1 MDSPADATTRH
12 RRLIGSAGVWSPYRA
27 PKTLDTRRPIARTM
41 TAALA
46 IALMASACGGK
57 DASPP
62 TAAGPGTVQVTPG
75 HSASLHL
82 DDLVVTIPAH
92 AVSRPG
98 TLSARRITA
107 PAAAPPGMVLAG
119 PAYDLQLNGTT
130 LKRPVRLAVAVRAPT
145 AGMSAGPAGG
155 VLVFYDTAA
164 GRWRPVNASYNPAT
178 RMLTAVSPH
187 LSTWS
192 VLRLNAPAAL
202 AAIKSD
208 LAGFF
213 GIPDFAQPSCPGSSQ
228 LADLGV
234 TVTADPGDLVKWC
247 AGDTGTGTVVR
258 VASNRDYALEAD
270 YPSTWPVR
278 RLGSPDPIS
287 QQILTSL
294 PALSLRAGGP
304 RTHTTII
311 PGGYE
316 IQVAPPAGESGKI
329 LIVPSAEGITYDAVL
344 FGVDTLALTYGD
356 IPGVPKA
363 TAQQTSQ
370 AIADLF
376 QSRDCITQMRAV
388 ASNALTQANA
398 GVMFRSLVD
407 IAVGCLGQYWPAIAG
422 INGSQGALAVST
434 ALWLASATKIMYDT
448 EQAAIDTAVYWQ
460 GYHIYVESASA
471 ATKPSPAPFPS
482 PTLSPAALTGT
493 WTGSYVCSQ
502 GDTGLRMVI
511 QAAPDGTLTATFS
524 FYAVPDNPDVPSGS
538 FTMTGTYSA
547 TGVNLTHDQWI
558 SQPSGY
564 EMVDLSSGPPVQDG
578 TVLAGSVTT
587 PGCSTFTVTRGSAG

>member
-1 MDSPADATTRH
+1 M
-12 RRLIGSAGVWSPYRA
+12 
-27 PKTLDTRRPIARTM
+27 
-41 TAALA
+41 
-46 IALMASACGGK
+46 ALMASACGGK
-57 DASPP
+57 DVSAP

-82 DDLVVTIPAH
+82 DGLVVTVPAH

-107 PAAAPPGMVLAG
+107 PAAAPPGMALAG
-119 PAYDLQLNGTT
+119 PAYDLRLNGTS
-130 LKRPVRLAVAVRAPT
+130 LKRPVRLAVAVPAPT

-202 AAIKSD
+202 AAIKSE

-213 GIPDFAQPSCPGSSQ
+213 GIPDFAQPSCPGSGR

-247 AGDTGTGTVVR
+247 AGDTGTGAVIR

-270 YPSTWPVR
+270 YPSTWSVR

-304 RTHTTII
+304 RVHTTII
-311 PGGYE
+311 PGGDE
-316 IQVAPPAGESGKI
+316 IQFAPPAGESGKM
-329 LIVPSAEGITYDAVL
+329 LIVPSAEGISYDAVL

-363 TAQQTSQ
+363 TAQQTDQ

-388 ASNALTQANA
+388 ASNALNQANA
-398 GVMFRSLVD
+398 GGMFRSLVD
-407 IAVGCLGQYWPAIAG
+407 IAVGCLGQYWPAIVG
-422 INGSQGALAVST
+422 INGSQGALVVST

-448 EQAAIDTAVYWQ
+448 EQAAADTAVYWQ

-471 ATKPSPAPFPS
+471 ATEPAPAPSPS

-502 GDTGLRMVI
+502 GETGLRLVI
-511 QAAPDGTLTATFS
+511 QAAPDSTLTATFS
-524 FYAVPDNPDVPSGS
+524 FYAVPDNPAVPSGS
-538 FTMTGTYSA
+538 FTMTGSYSA
-547 TGVNLTHDQWI
+547 AGVNLTHDQWI